1 MQDLRKKDFSVT
13 AKWKNRLSLNMIM
26 MCFRDQHLSVAVVR
40 EPAGSKA
47 LLPSDVPNQEVCVAD
62 GYLLNVAANGG
73 RRVDGLLG
81 QTAGVGA
88 STKERVKNMM

>member
-1 MQDLRKKDFSVT
+1 MT
-13 AKWKNRLSLNMIM
+13 I
-26 MCFRDQHLSVAVVR
+26 MCFRDQYLGVAVVR

-47 LLPSDVPNQEVCVAD
+47 LLPSDVPNQEVCVAHR
-62 GYLLNVAANGG
+62 YLLHVAANGG

-88 STKERVKNMM
+88 STKQRVKNMMSSSLALSEAPD